1 MNWVRQYEGPFLI
14 VKMSSSLTTKL
25 QRTPQLPFG
34 WPPNG
39 PVSVQSIPDLPSG
52 VLSYNLSPEAESF
65 VSGRREHAT
74 PKQQTAKKRRS
85 RHQRRSAGNTKT
97 LPNNVLDE
105 ASGMAKTSTV
115 DVSCETE
122 TKSLADSNGV
132 SKAKTLKENS
142 FDGGTRTKDYTVD
155 DR

>member
-1 MNWVRQYEGPFLI
+1 
-14 VKMSSSLTTKL
+14 
-25 QRTPQLPFG
+25 
-34 WPPNG
+34 
-39 PVSVQSIPDLPSG
+39 
-52 VLSYNLSPEAESF
+52 
-65 VSGRREHAT
+65 
-74 PKQQTAKKRRS
+74 
-85 RHQRRSAGNTKT
+85 
-97 LPNNVLDE
+97 
-105 ASGMAKTSTV
+105 MAKTSTV